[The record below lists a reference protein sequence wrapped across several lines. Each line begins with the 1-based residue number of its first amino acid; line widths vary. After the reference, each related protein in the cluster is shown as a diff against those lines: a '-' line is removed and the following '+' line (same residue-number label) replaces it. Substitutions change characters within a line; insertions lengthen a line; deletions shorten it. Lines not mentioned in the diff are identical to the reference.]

1 MINRVKGLLRSGSI
15 YEENELLKESLENAN
30 KANEE
35 YKETV
40 NELIERVSD
49 DDAEILKLKDKIS
62 ELEEINKKYKELLNK
77 EVNAYNDLLKEING
91 ISRQFVSKVFH
102 ASPSDTI
109 VVKHKIG
116 KEEDA
121 DKLAWNPKE
130 SVTVPILTQDTVNKN
145 NKIYGSETTQ
155 EKPKVDPNFFHITD
169 DTISTHEALSDAIA
183 ANIDEAYKRS
193 LARAFE
199 CNVDTSEIDN
209 ALHHIDMAL
218 LNKVDSS
225 NTEEEKTL

>member
-1 MINRVKGLLRSGSI
+1 MLNRVKELLRSGSM
-15 YEENELLKESLENAN
+15 YEENEILKESLGNAN
-30 KANEE
+30 KANEQ
-35 YKETV
+35 YKETA
-40 NELIERVSD
+40 NELIERIAD
-49 DDAEILKLKDKIS
+49 DDAEIERLRDKIS
-62 ELEEINKKYKELLNK
+62 KLEEINKKYKKLLDE
-77 EVNAYNDLLKEING
+77 EVAAYNDLLKEING

-102 ASPSDTI
+102 ASPSGTI
-109 VVKHKIG
+109 VKHTIG

-145 NKIYGSETTQ
+145 NRIYGSETIAQ

-169 DTISTHEALSDAIA
+169 DTISAHEALSDAIA

-193 LARAFE
+193 LTRAFE
-199 CNVDTSEIDN
+199 CNIDTSEIDN
-209 ALHHIDMAL
+209 TLHHIDIAL
-218 LNKVDSS
+218 LNKVDSP